1 MECPSCHH
9 TGYIKVL
16 EYTPA
21 RVSSY
26 HIRTSSGLIPRTDT
40 ESASITYLCQRCGA
54 YNGHSVDP
62 DFEVPTPPTQ
72 AALRELG
79 TWWPRQNEQVTI
91 REDGSAVVAHRMS

>member
-9 TGYIKVL
+9 TDYITVL
-16 EYTPA
+16 EHSPA

-26 HIRTSSGLIPRTDT
+26 YIRTNSVLIPRTDT

-62 DFEVPTPPTQ
+62 DFKMPTPPTQ
-72 AALRELG
+72 EALRELG
-79 TWWPRQNEQVTI
+79 TWWSRPNEQVTI
-91 REDGSAVVAHRMS
+91 REDGSAVVVHRMT